1 MCRHCASHPS
11 IIRSAIDLFNMARNN
26 ILIVMFLCIADIA
39 PAIALILIAVIVV
52 YQHSPCCGHYYLLL
66 LVATVAIFIY
76 IANSIFI
83 CTITSVIYIPV
94 HTGKDFL

>member
-1 MCRHCASHPS
+1 
-11 IIRSAIDLFNMARNN
+11 MARNN
-26 ILIVMFLCIADIA
+26 VLIVMFLCIADIA

-76 IANSIFI
+76 IVNSIFI
-83 CTITSVIYIPV
+83 VPLHPLSTFLFILVKTSCE
-94 HTGKDFL
+94 FLVF